1 MIARLLVAVALLVT
15 LSPVAGNA
23 APELAVVHGGTALA
37 QASPSP
43 TPAME
48 TPSASPSPGEGGN
61 EGGITSAAGIVIAA
75 ILIGGLLL
83 MRTRLLRR

>member
-1 MIARLLVAVALLVT
+1 
-15 LSPVAGNA
+15 
-23 APELAVVHGGTALA
+23 
-37 QASPSP
+37 
-43 TPAME
+43 ME

>member
-1 MIARLLVAVALLVT
+1 VTARLLIGVALLMT
-15 LSPVAGNA
+15 LSPVAANA
-23 APELAVVHGGTALA
+23 ASERAVVLGGTALA

-43 TPAME
+43 TPATE
-48 TPSASPSPGEGGN
+48 TPSASPSPGKEGN

>member
-1 MIARLLVAVALLVT
+1 VTARLLIGVALLMT
-15 LSPVAGNA
+15 LSPVAANA
-23 APELAVVHGGTALA
+23 ASERAVVLGGTALA
-37 QASPSP
+37 QASRSP
-43 TPAME
+43 TPATE
-48 TPSASPSPGEGGN
+48 TPSASPSPGKEGN